1 MVNPH
6 PSLVERPAISGQMLI
21 NHNRLCGPCQ
31 AMFMT
36 GGMDTV
42 DIDEIGDYVHYS
54 DGTAFI
60 AAARSN
66 RCYICTWTWRGAAK
80 YGHQT
85 VHHTTSRL
93 IVEHEDYVGWRSMCM
108 GRKHISSI
116 SRLSQYGLQ
125 MMVSKPHV
133 HICTYINNQF
143 RFTTQYYTTKPR
155 AIHEIATKP

>member
-6 PSLVERPAISGQMLI
+6 PSLVERPAISGQILI

-93 IVEHEDYVGWRSMCM
+93 IVEHEDYCRLEINVYGTKAYLLYFTPFTVWATNDGEQTTCSYMYLYQQ
-108 GRKHISSI
+108 SI
-116 SRLSQYGLQ
+116 Q
-125 MMVSKPHV
+125 V
-133 HICTYINNQF
+133 HNPILHNE
-143 RFTTQYYTTKPR
+143 
-155 AIHEIATKP
+155 A

>member
-1 MVNPH
+1 
-6 PSLVERPAISGQMLI
+6 
-21 NHNRLCGPCQ
+21 
-31 AMFMT
+31 MT

-93 IVEHEDYVGWRSMCM
+93 IVEHEDYCRLEINVYGTKSYLLYFTPFTVWATNDGEQTTCSYMYLYQQ
-108 GRKHISSI
+108 SI
-116 SRLSQYGLQ
+116 Q
-125 MMVSKPHV
+125 V
-133 HICTYINNQF
+133 HNPILHNE
-143 RFTTQYYTTKPR
+143 
-155 AIHEIATKP
+155 A